1 MSGSEKRIKV
11 SNIANYYENPRHPI
25 ASDEFDTL
33 KKLFDSV
40 GIPQMLNLASDIK
53 AHGLL
58 PCNRIVVVYSEF
70 LKKYIVYEGNRRVAA
85 IKLLLYPDT
94 FTFLDKATI
103 DKVKKIVSGPGIDL
117 STSLNCYVTD
127 ETEAFFIMERLH
139 SGEDHGRGLKS
150 WDAREKENFKVRQG
164 NKQSLSNLIYLY
176 VQKYCDGLDITT
188 ILPFTTIQRIFN
200 NRKVRTKIG
209 LDVSNEATF
218 TPDRINLVVEASKWI
233 VAESDNS
240 QMSITRLFNTSDT
253 ISDKLCPWIDTY
265 HSTHPAPTYDYNS
278 LDDSLTENSDDS
290 LKEPPFANES
300 HPNSAPPSSPE
311 PSVPKDK
318 DNSPSASNSSDSSKS
333 SSAPSPVH
341 SPSSTSSGGTK
352 NQPYFFQGLDYNKL
366 DPNDSTS
373 HGVSAVCR
381 ELQLF
386 SDKKLV
392 STYPL
397 ASAFLTRSIIE
408 QSIKYYSH
416 QHYIQGQGKLIW
428 ANIEKLSKLSQ
439 IIDNYKKNLAN
450 YITDT
455 TIRDYF
461 TALFDNYNDTVNPL
475 NWVVHRPSEFQLDA
489 STLIELPR
497 KGLLAVINYFLT
509 F

>member
-70 LKKYIVYEGNRRVAA
+70 LKKYVVYEGNRRVAA

-103 DKVKKIVSGPGIDL
+103 DKVKKIVSGPGVDL

-209 LDVSNEATF
+209 LDVSNEAT
-218 TPDRINLVVEASKWI
+218 ASCIYTQKGNKKI
-233 VAESDNS
+233 RKPQA
-240 QMSITRLFNTSDT
+240 
-253 ISDKLCPWIDTY
+253 
-265 HSTHPAPTYDYNS
+265 
-278 LDDSLTENSDDS
+278 
-290 LKEPPFANES
+290 AN
-300 HPNSAPPSSPE
+300 
-311 PSVPKDK
+311 
-318 DNSPSASNSSDSSKS
+318 
-333 SSAPSPVH
+333 
-341 SPSSTSSGGTK
+341 
-352 NQPYFFQGLDYNKL
+352 Q
-366 DPNDSTS
+366 
-373 HGVSAVCR
+373 
-381 ELQLF
+381 
-386 SDKKLV
+386 
-392 STYPL
+392 
-397 ASAFLTRSIIE
+397 
-408 QSIKYYSH
+408 
-416 QHYIQGQGKLIW
+416 
-428 ANIEKLSKLSQ
+428 
-439 IIDNYKKNLAN
+439 
-450 YITDT
+450 
-455 TIRDYF
+455 
-461 TALFDNYNDTVNPL
+461 TALIFD
-475 NWVVHRPSEFQLDA
+475 RRA
-489 STLIELPR
+489 AAR
-497 KGLLAVINYFLT
+497 LLSINSIRRLCWS
-509 F
+509 

>member
-1 MSGSEKRIKV
+1 
-11 SNIANYYENPRHPI
+11 
-25 ASDEFDTL
+25 
-33 KKLFDSV
+33 
-40 GIPQMLNLASDIK
+40 
-53 AHGLL
+53 
-58 PCNRIVVVYSEF
+58 
-70 LKKYIVYEGNRRVAA
+70 
-85 IKLLLYPDT
+85 
-94 FTFLDKATI
+94 
-103 DKVKKIVSGPGIDL
+103 
-117 STSLNCYVTD
+117 
-127 ETEAFFIMERLH
+127 MERLH

-352 NQPYFFQGLDYNKL
+352 NQPYFFQGLDYSKL

-475 NWVVHRPSEFQLDA
+475 IGLFIV
-489 STLIELPR
+489 LPNFNSMHPR
-497 KGLLAVINYFLT
+497 
-509 F
+509 

>member
-70 LKKYIVYEGNRRVAA
+70 LKKYVVYEGNRRVAA

-103 DKVKKIVSGPGIDL
+103 DKVKKIVSGPGVDL

-200 NRKVRTKIG
+200 NRKVRTTIG

-352 NQPYFFQGLDYNKL
+352 NQPYFFQGLDQSKL

>member
-70 LKKYIVYEGNRRVAA
+70 LKKYVVYEGNRRVAA

-103 DKVKKIVSGPGIDL
+103 DKVKKIVSGPGVDL

-290 LKEPPFANES
+290 LKEPP
-300 HPNSAPPSSPE
+300 
-311 PSVPKDK
+311 
-318 DNSPSASNSSDSSKS
+318 
-333 SSAPSPVH
+333 
-341 SPSSTSSGGTK
+341 
-352 NQPYFFQGLDYNKL
+352 
-366 DPNDSTS
+366 
-373 HGVSAVCR
+373 
-381 ELQLF
+381 LQMN
-386 SDKKLV
+386 
-392 STYPL
+392 
-397 ASAFLTRSIIE
+397 LTRTLPHLLLLSPRFQKIKTTLPPLQIRQIHQNLLVPHPQFIHQVPLVPAALKISLISFRDWITANLTLTILLLTAYQ
-408 QSIKYYSH
+408 QSVESYSSF
-416 QHYIQGQGKLIW
+416 QTR
-428 ANIEKLSKLSQ
+428 SS
-439 IIDNYKKNLAN
+439 
-450 YITDT
+450 
-455 TIRDYF
+455 
-461 TALFDNYNDTVNPL
+461 
-475 NWVVHRPSEFQLDA
+475 FQLI
-489 STLIELPR
+489 LLP
-497 KGLLAVINYFLT
+497 LHS
-509 F
+509 

>member
-1 MSGSEKRIKV
+1 MMSGSEKRIKV
-11 SNIANYYENPRHPI
+11 SNISNYYENPRHPI

-40 GIPQMLNLASDIK
+40 GIQQMLNLASDIK
-53 AHGLL
+53 THGLL
-58 PCNRIVVVYSEF
+58 PCNRIVVVYSES
-70 LKKYIVYEGNRRVAA
+70 LRKYVVYEGNRRVAA
-85 IKLLLYPDT
+85 IKLLLHPDT

-103 DKVKKIVSGPGIDL
+103 DKVKKIVSGPGVEL

-139 SGEDHGRGLKS
+139 SGEDHG
-150 WDAREKENFKVRQG
+150 RQG

-209 LDVSNEATF
+209 LDASDESTF
-218 TPDRINLVVEASKWI
+218 TPDRIILVVEASKWI
-233 VAESDNS
+233 VSESDHS
-240 QMSITRLFNTSDT
+240 QMSITRLFNTADS

-265 HSTHPAPTYDYNS
+265 HSTHPAPIYDHNS
-278 LDDSLTENSDDS
+278 LDNPLTENSDDS
-290 LKEPPFANES
+290 LKEPPFANVS
-300 HPNSAPPSSPE
+300 HLDSAPSSSPE
-311 PSVPKDK
+311 PSVQKNKDS
-318 DNSPSASNSSDSSKS
+318 SPSVSNPSDALKS
-333 SSAPSPVH
+333 SSTLPQAH
-341 SPSSTSSGGTK
+341 SPSSGGTK
-352 NQPYFFQGLDYNKL
+352 NQPYFFQGLDYSKL
-366 DPNDSTS
+366 DPNDPTS

>member
-70 LKKYIVYEGNRRVAA
+70 LKKYVVYEGNRRVAA

-103 DKVKKIVSGPGIDL
+103 DKVKKIVSGPGVDL

-352 NQPYFFQGLDYNKL
+352 NQPYFFQGLDYSKL
-366 DPNDSTS
+366 GPNDSTS

>member
-1 MSGSEKRIKV
+1 
-11 SNIANYYENPRHPI
+11 
-25 ASDEFDTL
+25 
-33 KKLFDSV
+33 
-40 GIPQMLNLASDIK
+40 MLNLASDIK

-70 LKKYIVYEGNRRVAA
+70 LKKYVVYEGNRRVAA

-103 DKVKKIVSGPGIDL
+103 DKVKKIVSGPGVDL
-117 STSLNCYVTD
+117 SASLNCYVTD

-209 LDVSNEATF
+209 LDASDESTF
-218 TPDRINLVVEASKWI
+218 TPDRIILVVEASKWI
-233 VAESDNS
+233 VAESDHS
-240 QMSITRLFNTSDT
+240 QMSITRLFNTADS

-265 HSTHPAPTYDYNS
+265 HSTHPAPIYDHNS
-278 LDDSLTENSDDS
+278 LDNPLTENSDDS
-290 LKEPPFANES
+290 LKEPPFANEF
-300 HPNSAPPSSPE
+300 HLDSAPSSSPE
-311 PSVPKDK
+311 PSVQKNKDS
-318 DNSPSASNSSDSSKS
+318 SPSVSNPSDALKS
-333 SSAPSPVH
+333 SSTLPQAH
-341 SPSSTSSGGTK
+341 SPSSGGTK
-352 NQPYFFQGLDYNKL
+352 NQPYFFQGLDYSKL
-366 DPNDSTS
+366 DPNDPTS
-373 HGVSAVCR
+373 HGVSAVCQ
-381 ELQLF
+381 ELRLF

-416 QHYIQGQGKLIW
+416 QHYIQGQSKLIW
-428 ANIEKLSKLSQ
+428 ENIERLSKLSQ
-439 IIDNYKKNLAN
+439 IVDNYKRNLAN

-497 KGLLAVINYFLT
+497 KGLLTVINYFLT
-509 F
+509 A

>member
-70 LKKYIVYEGNRRVAA
+70 LKKYVVYEGNRRVAA

-103 DKVKKIVSGPGIDL
+103 DKVKKIVSGPGVDL

-209 LDVSNEATF
+209 LDASDESTF
-218 TPDRINLVVEASKWI
+218 TPDRIILVVEASKWI
-233 VAESDNS
+233 VDESDYS
-240 QMSITRLFNTSDT
+240 QMSITRLFNTADS

-265 HSTHPAPTYDYNS
+265 HSTHPITTPKPNPLKDSPTK
-278 LDDSLTENSDDS
+278 NSDTSLEDS
-290 LKEPPFANES
+290 SATNETPPNA
-300 HPNSAPPSSPE
+300 APPSPPESSIQKEKDGSDFVPDSP
-311 PSVPKDK
+311 DT
-318 DNSPSASNSSDSSKS
+318 SKS
-333 SSAPSPVH
+333 SST
-341 SPSSTSSGGTK
+341 SPSTYTPKSIRSGVVK
-352 NQPYFFQGLDYNKL
+352 NQPYFFQGLDSSKL
-366 DPNDSTS
+366 NPHDSTS
-373 HGVSAVCR
+373 HGVSAVCQ
-381 ELQLF
+381 ELRLF

-416 QHYIQGQGKLIW
+416 QHYIQGQRKLIW
-428 ANIEKLSKLSQ
+428 ENIERLSKLSQ
-439 IIDNYKKNLAN
+439 IIDNYKRNLAN

-461 TALFDNYNDTVNPL
+461 MALFDNYNDTVNPL

-497 KGLLAVINYFLT
+497 KGLLTVINYFLT
-509 F
+509 A

>member
-1 MSGSEKRIKV
+1 MEYSKDIVLGVKFFNGEDKHENLKV
-11 SNIANYYENPRHPI
+11 EGIREN
-25 ASDEFDTL
+25 
-33 KKLFDSV
+33 
-40 GIPQMLNLASDIK
+40 
-53 AHGLL
+53 
-58 PCNRIVVVYSEF
+58 
-70 LKKYIVYEGNRRVAA
+70 KY
-85 IKLLLYPDT
+85 
-94 FTFLDKATI
+94 
-103 DKVKKIVSGPGIDL
+103 DKVKKIVSGPGVDL

-278 LDDSLTENSDDS
+278 SDDSLTENSDDT

-318 DNSPSASNSSDSSKS
+318 DNSPSASNSSDPSKS

-352 NQPYFFQGLDYNKL
+352 NQPYFFQGLDYSKL

-408 QSIKYYSH
+408 QSIKYYSQ
-416 QHYIQGQGKLIW
+416 QHYIQAVSYTHL
-428 ANIEKLSKLSQ
+428 
-439 IIDNYKKNLAN
+439 
-450 YITDT
+450 
-455 TIRDYF
+455 
-461 TALFDNYNDTVNPL
+461 
-475 NWVVHRPSEFQLDA
+475 
-489 STLIELPR
+489 TLPTNSR
-497 KGLLAVINYFLT
+497 V
-509 F
+509 

>member
-11 SNIANYYENPRHPI
+11 SNYYENPRHPI

-70 LKKYIVYEGNRRVAA
+70 LKKYVVYEGNRRVAA

-103 DKVKKIVSGPGIDL
+103 DKVKKIVSGPGVDL
-117 STSLNCYVTD
+117 SASLNCYVTD

-209 LDVSNEATF
+209 LDASDESTF
-218 TPDRINLVVEASKWI
+218 TPDRIILVVEASKWI
-233 VAESDNS
+233 VAESDHS
-240 QMSITRLFNTSDT
+240 QMSITRLFNTADS

-265 HSTHPAPTYDYNS
+265 HSTHPAPIYDHNS
-278 LDDSLTENSDDS
+278 LDNPLTENSDDS
-290 LKEPPFANES
+290 LKEPPFANEF
-300 HPNSAPPSSPE
+300 HLDSAPSSSPE
-311 PSVPKDK
+311 PSVQKNKDS
-318 DNSPSASNSSDSSKS
+318 SPSVSNPSDALKS
-333 SSAPSPVH
+333 SSTLPQAH
-341 SPSSTSSGGTK
+341 SPSSGGTK
-352 NQPYFFQGLDYNKL
+352 NQPYFFQGLDYSKL
-366 DPNDSTS
+366 DPNDPTS
-373 HGVSAVCR
+373 HGVSAVCQ
-381 ELQLF
+381 ELRLF

-416 QHYIQGQGKLIW
+416 QHYIQGQSKLIW
-428 ANIEKLSKLSQ
+428 ENIERLSKLSQ
-439 IIDNYKKNLAN
+439 IVDNYKRNLAN

-497 KGLLAVINYFLT
+497 KGLLTVINYFLT
-509 F
+509 A

>member
-70 LKKYIVYEGNRRVAA
+70 LKKYVVYEGNRRVAA

-103 DKVKKIVSGPGIDL
+103 DKVKKIVSGPGVDL

-218 TPDRINLVVEASKWI
+218 TPDRINLIVEASKWI

-352 NQPYFFQGLDYNKL
+352 NPPYFFQGLDYSKL

>member
-70 LKKYIVYEGNRRVAA
+70 LKKYVVYEGNRRVAA

-103 DKVKKIVSGPGIDL
+103 DKVKKIVSGPGVDL

-352 NQPYFFQGLDYNKL
+352 NQPYFFQGLDYSKP

>member
-70 LKKYIVYEGNRRVAA
+70 LKKYVVYEGNRRVAA

-103 DKVKKIVSGPGIDL
+103 DKVKKIVSGPGVDL

-200 NRKVRTKIG
+200 NRKVRTTIG

-233 VAESDNS
+233 LAESDNS

-352 NQPYFFQGLDYNKL
+352 NQPYFFQGLDQSKL

>member
-70 LKKYIVYEGNRRVAA
+70 LKKYVVYEGNRRVAA

-103 DKVKKIVSGPGIDL
+103 DKVKKIVSGPGVDL

-333 SSAPSPVH
+333 SSAHPQFIHQVPLVPAALKISLISFRDWITANLTLTILLLTAYQQSVE
-341 SPSSTSSGGTK
+341 SYSS
-352 NQPYFFQGLDYNKL
+352 FQ
-366 DPNDSTS
+366 
-373 HGVSAVCR
+373 
-381 ELQLF
+381 
-386 SDKKLV
+386 
-392 STYPL
+392 
-397 ASAFLTRSIIE
+397 TRS
-408 QSIKYYSH
+408 S
-416 QHYIQGQGKLIW
+416 
-428 ANIEKLSKLSQ
+428 
-439 IIDNYKKNLAN
+439 
-450 YITDT
+450 
-455 TIRDYF
+455 
-461 TALFDNYNDTVNPL
+461 
-475 NWVVHRPSEFQLDA
+475 FQLI
-489 STLIELPR
+489 LLP
-497 KGLLAVINYFLT
+497 LHS
-509 F
+509 

>member
-70 LKKYIVYEGNRRVAA
+70 LKKYVVYEGNRRVAA

-103 DKVKKIVSGPGIDL
+103 DKVKKIVSGPGVDL

-164 NKQSLSNLIYLY
+164 NKQSLSNLIFLY

-233 VAESDNS
+233 VAESNNS

-265 HSTHPAPTYDYNS
+265 HSTHPITTPKPNPLKDSPTK
-278 LDDSLTENSDDS
+278 NSDTSLEDS
-290 LKEPPFANES
+290 SATNETPPNA
-300 HPNSAPPSSPE
+300 APPSSPE
-311 PSVPKDK
+311 PSVLKDK
-318 DNSPSASNSSDSSKS
+318 DNSPSASNLSDSSKS

-341 SPSSTSSGGTK
+341 SPSSTSSGGAK
-352 NQPYFFQGLDYNKL
+352 NQPYFFQGLDYSKL

-408 QSIKYYSH
+408 QSIKYYSQ
-416 QHYIQGQGKLIW
+416 QHYIQGQSKLIW
-428 ANIEKLSKLSQ
+428 TNIERLSKLSQ
-439 IIDNYKKNLAN
+439 IIDNYKRNLAN

-497 KGLLAVINYFLT
+497 KGLLTVINYFLT
-509 F
+509 A

>member
-70 LKKYIVYEGNRRVAA
+70 LKKYVVYEGNRRVAA

-103 DKVKKIVSGPGIDL
+103 DKVKKIVSGPGVDL

-218 TPDRINLVVEASKWI
+218 TPDRINLIVEASKWI

-352 NQPYFFQGLDYNKL
+352 NQPYFFQGLDYGKL